1 MLFNAKNEVLW
12 IKLMQN
18 DLPREPGE
26 DNPALDSVRQVLD
39 GSSLALAGD
48 TVATNHLFHNKP
60 YFVGDHSILLKKV
73 PTAIVERHEEKIL

>member
-1 MLFNAKNEVLW
+1 MLFNTRNLVLR

-48 TVATNHLFHNKP
+48 TVATNHLFHSKP
-60 YFVGDHSILLKKV
+60 YLGDYFILLKKV
-73 PTAIVERHEEKIL
+73 PTAIVGRH

>member
-1 MLFNAKNEVLW
+1 
-12 IKLMQN
+12 MQN

-48 TVATNHLFHNKP
+48 TVATNHLFHSKP
-60 YFVGDHSILLKKV
+60 PYLGDYFILLKKV
-73 PTAIVERHEEKIL
+73 PTAIVERH

>member
-18 DLPREPGE
+18 DLPREPSE

-48 TVATNHLFHNKP
+48 TVATNHLFHSKP
-60 YFVGDHSILLKKV
+60 YLGDYFILLKKV